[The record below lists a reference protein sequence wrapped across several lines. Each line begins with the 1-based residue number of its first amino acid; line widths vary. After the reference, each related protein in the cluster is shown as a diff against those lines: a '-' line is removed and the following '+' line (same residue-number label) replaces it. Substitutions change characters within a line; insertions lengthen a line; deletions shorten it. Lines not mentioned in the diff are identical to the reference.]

1 MRKDRVS
8 QVKLGDP
15 NVALQLTLRCY
26 KRGHSPVELKI
37 QGTKASL
44 FADSETR
51 PVFEPLAKMAELLAT
66 FATTMLSPNS
76 TLERTLRARFYSM

>member
-8 QVKLGDP
+8 QVELGDP
-15 NVALQLTLRCY
+15 NVVLKLTLRCY
-26 KRGHSPVELKI
+26 KRGHSPIELKF

-51 PVFEPLAKMAELLAT
+51 PAF
-66 FATTMLSPNS
+66 
-76 TLERTLRARFYSM
+76 